1 MSTTEDDVKNAI
13 AGNSG
18 QPENNPWPARLQSF
32 TKFSEQFHRR
42 GTEIERRYED
52 ARDDGSPDL
61 AVGLKKANLFFSNV
75 AVTKLRAVQPG
86 EAPTV
91 PASIS
96 EAVANGSS
104 RDVLAAMRR
113 ALARKLDDGEV
124 SSNAIAS
131 AYKELRELDRLIRS
145 ADADRA
151 AEEASSGNGNQ
162 RRSFDATAI

>member
-1 MSTTEDDVKNAI
+1 MTTDR
-13 AGNSG
+13 
-18 QPENNPWPARLQSF
+18 PP
-32 TKFSEQFHRR
+32 
-42 GTEIERRYED
+42 
-52 ARDDGSPDL
+52 
-61 AVGLKKANLFFSNV
+61 
-75 AVTKLRAVQPG
+75 LRAVQPG
-86 EAPTV
+86 DTPPVPT
-91 PASIS
+91 SIS

-151 AEEASSGNGNQ
+151 AEEATSGNRGH